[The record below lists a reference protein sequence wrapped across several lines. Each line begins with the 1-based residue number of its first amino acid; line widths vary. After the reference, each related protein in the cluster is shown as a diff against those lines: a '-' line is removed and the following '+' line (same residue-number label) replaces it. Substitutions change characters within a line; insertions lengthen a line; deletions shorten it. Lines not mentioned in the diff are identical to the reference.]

1 MDTHKK
7 ILVIP
12 VTNLRTSW
20 FNLRGV
26 KAADVQMA
34 SLVILKTK
42 THFKATKNRWDD
54 AKSGDRI
61 PNFLFLDFLLRY
73 SQYFTEEDVEDA
85 LK

>member
-1 MDTHKK
+1 MYKK

-20 FNLRGV
+20 FNVRGV
-26 KAADVQMA
+26 KAPDVQMA

-42 THFKATKNRWDD
+42 THFKAVKNRWDD
-54 AKSGDRI
+54 ARPGDRI
-61 PNFLFLDFLLRY
+61 PNFLFLNFLLKY
-73 SQYFTEEDVEDA
+73 SEYFDEEDIEAA